1 MAGSPSW
8 SRPPSPERRLI
19 LVDTSVWVDHLRSGL
34 PLLANLLQEGEVLI
48 HPWVIGEIACGNLRN
63 RNQVLNLLQGL
74 PTAVVAS
81 DSEVLLLIERSNL
94 MGRGI
99 GYVDAALLAAAKLS
113 RCGLWTQDRRL
124 AALAQDQGLPGPEDG
139 WP

>member
-1 MAGSPSW
+1 
-8 SRPPSPERRLI
+8 LI

-34 PLLANLLQEGEVLI
+34 PLLANFLEEGEVLI

-63 RNQVLNLLQGL
+63 RNQVLDLLQGL

-99 GYVDAALLAAAKLS
+99 GYVDAHLLAAAKLS
-113 RCGLWTQDRRL
+113 RSGLWTQDRRL
-124 AALAQDQGLPGPEDG
+124 AVLAQDQGLAAPEG
-139 WP
+139 VWP

>member
-1 MAGSPSW
+1 M
-8 SRPPSPERRLI
+8 I

-34 PLLANLLQEGEVLI
+34 PLLANLLQEGDVLI

-124 AALAQDQGLPGPEDG
+124 AALAQDQGLPGPKDG
-139 WP
+139 WA

>member
-1 MAGSPSW
+1 M
-8 SRPPSPERRLI
+8 
-19 LVDTSVWVDHLRSGL
+19 DHLRNGL

-63 RNQVLNLLQGL
+63 RNQVLDLLQGL
-74 PTAVVAS
+74 PAAVVAS

-99 GYVDAALLAAAKLS
+99 GYVDAHLLAAAKLS
-113 RCGLWTQDRRL
+113 RSGLWTQDRRL
-124 AALAQDQGLPGPEDG
+124 AALAQDQGLAGPKEG
-139 WP
+139 WA

>member
-1 MAGSPSW
+1 M
-8 SRPPSPERRLI
+8 I

-34 PLLANLLQEGEVLI
+34 PLLANFLEEGEVLI

>member
-1 MAGSPSW
+1 M
-8 SRPPSPERRLI
+8 I

-99 GYVDAALLAAAKLS
+99 GYVDAHLQAAAKLS
-113 RCGLWTQDRRL
+113 RSGLWTQDRRL
-124 AALAQDQGLPGPEDG
+124 AALAQDQGLPGPKDG
-139 WP
+139 WA